1 MTTKVSK
8 SQKIDV
14 ICEVMGMEYLELLEE
29 AVYDARFTLLTQKLQ
44 NEIESKPGFKKYM
57 EEMQNK
63 EMSIEEVET
72 KKSPPNET

>member
-1 MTTKVSK
+1 MPKSK
-8 SQKIDV
+8 HRKNQKQKSRART
-14 ICEVMGMEYLELLEE
+14 ERLNAQKRTFNKKMEEE
-29 AVYDARFTLLTQKLQ
+29 
-44 NEIESKPGFKKYM
+44 FKKYM